1 MRGER
6 MDRELEICLRSG
18 AAKFGAD
25 LNNEMI
31 RRLFEYKGLLLEW
44 NEKMNLTAIKDDKE
58 IILKH
63 FVDSLTIV
71 PYLKGTGSFIDVG
84 TGAGF
89 PGIPL
94 KIALSHLDTV
104 LLDSLEKRVGF
115 LDTVISGLG
124 LEGIKA
130 VHMRAEDAGMSPEF
144 RERFDAATAR
154 AVASLPV
161 LLEYCLPFVK
171 TGGVFIAMK
180 GSSTQEIS
188 MSGKALEILGGEIE
202 EVKEFTLP
210 DTDIKRSI
218 VIIRKLRQ
226 TPTKYP
232 RKAGKPSK
240 EPLL

>member
-1 MRGER
+1 
-6 MDRELEICLRSG
+6 MDAGLEAYLKNG
-18 AAKFGAD
+18 AAGFGAD
-25 LNNEMI
+25 LDMDMI
-31 RRLFEYKGLLLEW
+31 RSLFEYKGLLLDW

-58 IILKH
+58 ILSKH
-63 FVDSLTIV
+63 FVDSLSIV
-71 PYLKGTGSFIDVG
+71 PCLKGIGNLIDVG

-89 PGIPL
+89 PGIPI
-94 KIALSHLDTV
+94 KIAIPELDVV

-115 LDTVISGLG
+115 LNAVISGLG

-130 VHMRAEDAGMSPEF
+130 VHKRAEDAGMSSVF
-144 RERFDAATAR
+144 REKFDAATAR
-154 AVASLPV
+154 AVAALPV
-161 LLEYCLPFVK
+161 LLEYCLPFVR

-180 GSSTQEIS
+180 GSSAQEIS
-188 MSGKALEILGGEIE
+188 MSGKALEILGGEID

-218 VIIRKLRQ
+218 VIVRKLRH

-240 EPLL
+240 EPLV